1 MDEEQNALPEEAAPS
16 EAAPGEPARGGRHAG
31 AKKKKNADED
41 RMELYDW
48 IQCVIGALVVGILVF
63 MFLVRVVN
71 VDGSSMW
78 PTLHHGDMILTTNF
92 LYTPKNGDVVVFQ
105 TDTYGSEPLVK
116 RIIATGGQTVRI
128 DPVTGD
134 VYVDGKLLS
143 EPYIADAIE
152 NPGDFT
158 EETTVPEGCLFLMG
172 DNRNHSTDS
181 RDGRIGFVDERCVI
195 GKVLMVVFPSD
206 KGALEEDIQRDLSRL
221 GSIY

>member
-16 EAAPGEPARGGRHAG
+16 EAAPEEPARGGRHAG
-31 AKKKKNADED
+31 KRKKKNADED

-105 TDTYGSEPLVK
+105 TDSYGSEPLVK

-143 EPYIADAIE
+143 EPYIADTIE

-206 KGALEEDIQRDLSRL
+206 KGALEEDIGRDLSRL